1 MAKIRDIKKDIR
13 YLCEQ
18 LIIDS
23 LGVAEL
29 IDESEQEKILA
40 IVSEIAV
47 FHNDLVTRANHPD
60 GKDNQKLVKGH
71 FRSIGNDLLA
81 GSSKFYERL
90 NQLIP
95 EEK

>member
-40 IVSEIAV
+40 IVAEIAV
-47 FHNDLVTRANHPD
+47 FHNDLVTRVNHTD
-60 GKDNQKLVKGH
+60 GKDNTKLVKGH
-71 FRSIGNDLLA
+71 FRSIGNDLLE

-90 NQLIP
+90 NQLIQ